1 VTASPASRASDPALE
16 ARIDGL
22 VARLDLERKVRLLTG
37 ASAWTTHDEPAAGLR
52 AMVLSDG
59 PAGVRGQVEDER
71 STSANL
77 PAPTALAATWDEAL
91 VERLGRLL
99 AAEARRKHADVLLG
113 PTVNLQ
119 RTPLGG
125 RHFECLSEDPLLS
138 GRIGAAYVG
147 GVQAGGVA
155 ATAKHYVANDS
166 ETDRFTVDV
175 AVDERTL
182 RELYLA
188 PFEQLVRDGGAWVV
202 MAAYNGVNG
211 STMTESP
218 LLADPLKREWGFDGV
233 VVSDWSATRSTEA
246 SARAALDL
254 VMPGPHGPWGGEL
267 VAAVRDGRV
276 PQAAVDDKVRRLLRL
291 AARVGAL
298 RGVDPAA
305 PAPDRPAAGEVAA
318 LLRTAAAA
326 GSVLVRNH
334 AATLPLAA
342 DELRRVAVVGPNAA
356 VARTQGGGS
365 VRVTP
370 DHVVSPL
377 DGLRAALVPLGVE
390 VVHALGARIRAGLE
404 PLTAARVSDPETGEP
419 GLRLRFLDADGAVL
433 RSERR
438 TAGKLVWAWDDLPG
452 QAATVELAARLRAAA
467 DGVHAFGVVG
477 VGHFR
482 LAVGGTVLVDEH
494 LRPESDDVGAMSLTP
509 ARRSGRLP
517 LRSGQEVE
525 LAVRYRPDPAFPA
538 ARMTLGVEVPAP
550 PDDEELEHA
559 VALAGDADAAVVVV
573 GTTEEIESEGFD
585 RASLALPGRQDEL
598 VRRVAAANPRTV
610 VVVNTGGPVA
620 LPWRDEVPAILLS
633 WFGGQELGNAL
644 ADVLLGRVEP
654 GGRLPTTWGARE
666 QDLPVLQTRPVG
678 GRLHYGEGIHVGYRA
693 WARAGAVPAFPFG
706 HGLGYTTW
714 SYERVVAPGTV
725 AAGEDLVARVRLRNS
740 GRRAGREVVQ
750 AYLSRESSAVERPAV
765 WLAGFA
771 VVEARPGE
779 TVTAEIRVGARAFQ
793 HWSVDAHR
801 WEAEPG
807 GFELTAGRSV
817 ADRPLA
823 TRLQVVLVG

>member
-1 VTASPASRASDPALE
+1 
-16 ARIDGL
+16 
-22 VARLDLERKVRLLTG
+22 
-37 ASAWTTHDEPAAGLR
+37 
-52 AMVLSDG
+52 
-59 PAGVRGQVEDER
+59 
-71 STSANL
+71 
-77 PAPTALAATWDEAL
+77 
-91 VERLGRLL
+91 
-99 AAEARRKHADVLLG
+99 
-113 PTVNLQ
+113 
-119 RTPLGG
+119 
-125 RHFECLSEDPLLS
+125 
-138 GRIGAAYVG
+138 
-147 GVQAGGVA
+147 
-155 ATAKHYVANDS
+155 
-166 ETDRFTVDV
+166 
-175 AVDERTL
+175 
-182 RELYLA
+182 
-188 PFEQLVRDGGAWVV
+188 
-202 MAAYNGVNG
+202 
-211 STMTESP
+211 
-218 LLADPLKREWGFDGV
+218 
-233 VVSDWSATRSTEA
+233 
-246 SARAALDL
+246 
-254 VMPGPHGPWGGEL
+254 
-267 VAAVRDGRV
+267 
-276 PQAAVDDKVRRLLRL
+276 
-291 AARVGAL
+291 
-298 RGVDPAA
+298 
-305 PAPDRPAAGEVAA
+305 
-318 LLRTAAAA
+318 
-326 GSVLVRNH
+326 
-334 AATLPLAA
+334 
-342 DELRRVAVVGPNAA
+342 
-356 VARTQGGGS
+356 
-365 VRVTP
+365 
-370 DHVVSPL
+370 
-377 DGLRAALVPLGVE
+377 
-390 VVHALGARIRAGLE
+390 
-404 PLTAARVSDPETGEP
+404 
-419 GLRLRFLDADGAVL
+419 
-433 RSERR
+433 
-438 TAGKLVWAWDDLPG
+438 
-452 QAATVELAARLRAAA
+452 
-467 DGVHAFGVVG
+467 
-477 VGHFR
+477 
-482 LAVGGTVLVDEH
+482 
-494 LRPESDDVGAMSLTP
+494 MSLTP
-509 ARRSGRLP
+509 ARRTGRLP
-517 LRSGQEVE
+517 LRSGQQVE

-559 VALAGDADAAVVVV
+559 VARARDADAAVVVV

-585 RASLALPGRQDEL
+585 RTSLALPGRQDEL

-714 SYERVVAPGTV
+714 SYERVVAPATV

-823 TRLQVVLVG
+823 TRLQVVVGG